1 MNFPTN
7 ENCPIQSLE
16 NQTEITKIKN
26 FNFKY
31 SSSSSFTKPNEK
43 QVSRPEVGQ
52 KFMAIDTLP
61 TKTLKNIKIDY
72 SKDNIL
78 LDKLFKMK
86 NMVKIKK
93 KSFI

>member
-1 MNFPTN
+1 MNFPYN
-7 ENCPIQSLE
+7 ENCPIQSQK
-16 NQTEITKIKN
+16 NPTDSKIIKN

-31 SSSSSFTKPNEK
+31 SSSSSFTKPNLTK
-43 QVSRPEVGQ
+43 VSKPEVVQ
-52 KFMAIDTLP
+52 KFLAIDALP
-61 TKTLKNIKIDY
+61 PKMLKNIKIDY